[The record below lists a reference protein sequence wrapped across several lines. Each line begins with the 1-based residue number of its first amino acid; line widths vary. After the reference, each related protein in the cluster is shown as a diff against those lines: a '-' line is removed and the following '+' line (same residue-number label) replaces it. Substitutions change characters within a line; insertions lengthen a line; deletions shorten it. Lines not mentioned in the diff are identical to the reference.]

1 MADEKKVA
9 TREENLKKIN
19 EELEKLSD
27 EELEQLSDE
36 ELDKVAGGFR
46 SIEPNKNPNT
56 DTDSN
61 PFITKIPRQGLLVLN

>member
-27 EELEQLSDE
+27 EEL
-36 ELDKVAGGFR
+36 DKVAGGGWLR
-46 SIEPNKNPNT
+46 SIEPNKNLNT
-56 DTDSN
+56 VTDSN
-61 PFITKIPRQGLLVLN
+61 QITTII